1 VGVNDDGS
9 ALQECDGIGRR
20 LHAAGDAALDG
31 EVEPELVVEAA
42 QGSEGNAAPAP
53 CDRPVHVA
61 EEDVP
66 DIVSFKHL
74 CKGVR
79 ILEHDLVD
87 RAQVHGQRM
96 VMHEQVAWTT
106 RCLFK
111 PRLQPCLSLCAIGA
125 CVPGRLLGVE
135 EQEAPGVGV
144 DERLNETICVGWLFG
159 KHLEKLVTGV
169 VIADNQADGHRQRF

>member
-1 VGVNDDGS
+1 
-9 ALQECDGIGRR
+9 
-20 LHAAGDAALDG
+20 
-31 EVEPELVVEAA
+31 
-42 QGSEGNAAPAP
+42 
-53 CDRPVHVA
+53 
-61 EEDVP
+61 
-66 DIVSFKHL
+66 
-74 CKGVR
+74 
-79 ILEHDLVD
+79 
-87 RAQVHGQRM
+87 M